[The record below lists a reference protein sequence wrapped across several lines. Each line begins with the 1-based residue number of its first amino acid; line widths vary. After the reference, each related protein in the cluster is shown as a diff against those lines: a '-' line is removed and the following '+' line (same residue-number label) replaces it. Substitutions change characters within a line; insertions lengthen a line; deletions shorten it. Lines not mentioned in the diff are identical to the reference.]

1 MRRSTAL
8 AVLLAL
14 SALLCGC
21 PRGGGR
27 AQPAKVEIQWPDAAV
42 PATYSDAPP
51 AAPYDAGPAETTSP
65 EL

>member
-8 AVLLAL
+8 AALLAL
-14 SALLCGC
+14 SALLGGC

-42 PATYSDAPP
+42 PPTYSDASP
-51 AAPYDAGPAETTSP
+51 AAPNDAGPADTATP